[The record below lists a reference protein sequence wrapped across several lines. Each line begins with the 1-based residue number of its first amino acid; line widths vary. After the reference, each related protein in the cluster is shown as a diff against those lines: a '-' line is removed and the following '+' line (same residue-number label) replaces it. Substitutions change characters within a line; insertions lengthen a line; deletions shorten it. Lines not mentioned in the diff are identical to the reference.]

1 MPSQEV
7 DVVGQVKTLVLDVAK
22 KNERQ
27 RKKGWSLA
35 NKVTAA
41 AAAAARA
48 ARAASQAARQKLAE
62 TAAPLQWQP
71 DEQESD
77 GASEQDW

>member
-1 MPSQEV
+1 M
-7 DVVGQVKTLVLDVAK
+7 DVEGQVKTLVLDVAK

-62 TAAPLQWQP
+62 TAAAPLQWQT

-77 GASEQDW
+77 GASEEDW